1 MCELGSPEDG
11 SSFSYNWRA
20 EGMVLDQ
27 ILMMSPIL
35 SLATTTK
42 AEDELEKAASTF
54 SLIQRCGGVYH
65 LAGGGAKLRGASSF
79 VNKAECFLQLMFYPL
94 KGFFYVD
101 FCTMVQHLVPKVPNL
116 INYEGHIKRNK
127 PLIIYWAIGLWG
139 G

>member
-1 MCELGSPEDG
+1 M
-11 SSFSYNWRA
+11 SF
-20 EGMVLDQ
+20 
-27 ILMMSPIL
+27 
-35 SLATTTK
+35 
-42 AEDELEKAASTF
+42 
-54 SLIQRCGGVYH
+54 
-65 LAGGGAKLRGASSF
+65 
-79 VNKAECFLQLMFYPL
+79 PL